1 MRIGYNAGTPVS
13 ISNNSPQRR
22 KVARGFGTLKD
33 KAGFFVALCVFAPL
47 R

>member
-1 MRIGYNAGTPVS
+1 MPGAPVS

-22 KVARGFGTLKD
+22 KDAKGFGTLKD
-33 KAGFFVALCVFAPL
+33 KAGFSLVFLCVFAPL